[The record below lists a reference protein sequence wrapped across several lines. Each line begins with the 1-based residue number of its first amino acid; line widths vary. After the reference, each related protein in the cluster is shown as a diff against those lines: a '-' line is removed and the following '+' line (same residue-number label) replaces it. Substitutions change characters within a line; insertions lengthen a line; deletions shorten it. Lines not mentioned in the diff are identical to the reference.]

1 MIAGVG
7 GEFGKGGVEER
18 GCVVPVVCEGDE
30 SMKAG
35 LSRSTDTVSV
45 LPFNTR
51 VKYLPFLSRT
61 RNGPSYTACCYRKFC
76 EIDYHEQVGLAVPA
90 WWLSAARHMKLGLE

>member
-7 GEFGKGGVEER
+7 GGFGGEVWE
-18 GCVVPVVCEGDE
+18 CVAVYIVPVACEGDE

-45 LPFNTR
+45 LPFKTR

-61 RNGPSYTACCYRKFC
+61 RNGPSYTAS
-76 EIDYHEQVGLAVPA
+76 V
-90 WWLSAARHMKLGLE
+90 